1 MLVSEPTMH
10 TRTAIVVVERSLP
23 GVKFDV
29 SLRRAPSK
37 SGAQDG
43 LWAIRCQG
51 VGWTVPDNR
60 AAD

>member
-10 TRTAIVVVERSLP
+10 TRTAIVVVERLLP

-29 SLRRAPSK
+29 SLRRGPSK
-37 SGAQDG
+37 PGAEDS

-51 VGWTVPDNR
+51 VGWTMPEK
-60 AAD
+60 